1 MFKNDKYI
9 ICRITCN
16 AVTSLKP
23 VNNVAK
29 TSITDEMLQALIF
42 VNCRYTVKK
51 HLNVVFV
58 SHREK
63 NLAAILAAY
72 FEVFSPFL
80 EQCATCFTL
89 DQFIE
94 EYQAR
99 KVQSQTQNIK

>member
-1 MFKNDKYI
+1 M
-9 ICRITCN
+9 
-16 AVTSLKP
+16 
-23 VNNVAK
+23 
-29 TSITDEMLQALIF
+29 MQALIF

-58 SHREK
+58 SHRDK

-80 EQCATCFTL
+80 EQCGIPFTL

-99 KVQSQTQNIK
+99 KVFARSNTVRLPF